1 VAQVGDRQLLARSD
15 ALARLVELNAHLSEK
30 TRQLETALE
39 SRIVIEQAKGII
51 AGRHAV
57 DVQTAFDV
65 LRRAARSNRL
75 NLHQLA
81 QRVIGES
88 ETPGEVARYLG

>member
-1 VAQVGDRQLLARSD
+1 VAQVGDQQLFARSD
-15 ALARLVELNAHLSEK
+15 TLARLVELNTHLAEK

-39 SRIVIEQAKGII
+39 SRVVIEQAKGII

-57 DVQTAFDV
+57 DLQTAFDV

-75 NLHQLA
+75 KLHHLA
-81 QRVIGES
+81 ERVIAES
-88 ETPGEVARYLG
+88 ETPVEVAHYLG